1 MTTKNFFI
9 GLVALS
15 FCFTLTAQAQKV
27 RVEPEAQRPA
37 VWSLFIGQQ
46 LAQSLESPSAD
57 IRAKALEYI
66 TLFARSFG
74 DEVDLSDAVPTLL
87 SIYREDTDERCR
99 LAAVVGLHAIA
110 DEGGLQ
116 QVRLGIASQKS
127 KRVQHAAMAV
137 LMDYYGPETFEGAED
152 MAAIAESVQAYYRTE
167 RLTPPAI
174 AVGN

>member
-15 FCFTLTAQAQKV
+15 FCFTLTAQAQHV
-27 RVEPEAQRPA
+27 RATPERPA

-46 LAQSLESPSAD
+46 LAQSLASPSAD
-57 IRAKALEYI
+57 IRAKALEYV

-74 DEVDLSDAVPTLL
+74 DEVDLTDAVPALL
-87 SIYREDTDERCR
+87 SIYNEDADERCR
-99 LAAVVGLHAIA
+99 LAAVAGLHAIA

-116 QVRLGIASQKS
+116 QVRLGIAKQAS

-137 LMDYYGPETFEGAED
+137 LMDYYGAETFEGAED
-152 MAAIAESVQAYYRTE
+152 MAALAESVQAYYRTE
-167 RLTPPAI
+167 RLRPPAI
-174 AVGN
+174 AIGN

>member
-1 MTTKNFFI
+1 MTTKTFFI

-15 FCFTLTAQAQKV
+15 FCFTLTAQAQHI
-27 RVEPEAQRPA
+27 RATPERPA

-46 LAQSLESPSAD
+46 LAQSLESPSAE

-74 DEVDLSDAVPTLL
+74 DEVDLTDAVPALL
-87 SIYREDTDERCR
+87 SIYNEDADERCR
-99 LAAVVGLHAIA
+99 LAALVSLHAIA

-116 QVRLGIASQKS
+116 HVRLGIARQAS

-137 LMDYYGPETFEGAED
+137 LMDYYGAETFEGAED
-152 MAAIAESVQAYYRTE
+152 MAAIAESVRAYYRTE

-174 AVGN
+174 AIGN